1 MALFQQKKPDV
12 VSSAPLYTLS
22 MSRTFLV
29 VGLGNVGK
37 DFDNTRHN
45 IGFRA
50 IDQFAHDHDIE
61 SWINKKDMSC
71 LVADKNIGDTKV
83 YLVKPTT
90 MMNLSGNAVQKISNF
105 YKISNAKI
113 IVVHDELDI
122 NFGSIKITMGGSS
135 AGHNGIKSII
145 SQLGEDFGRIR
156 IGVGPKS
163 PDQIDSADFV
173 LGRFN
178 KEEEAQMKPLLN
190 ETSSLITEAI
200 FSSPFPNETRKFII

>member
-50 IDQFAHDHDIE
+50 IDQFAHDHE
-61 SWINKKDMSC
+61 MGTWINKKDMNC
-71 LVADKNIGDTKV
+71 LVTDKNIGDTKV

-145 SQLGEDFGRIR
+145 SNLGEDFGRIR
-156 IGVGPKS
+156 IGVGPKT

-178 KEEEAQMKPLLN
+178 KEEEGEMKSLLN
-190 ETSSLITEAI
+190 EASSLITEAI
-200 FSSPFPNETRKFII
+200 FSYPFPNETRKFIL